1 MLNST
6 EKMKSIERDKK
17 SWTNTKLERPSPTL
31 KNGSRK
37 KEMNKKEIT
46 LIMTHGIE
54 IGIRKEI
61 TKKTVRRI
69 RDLNLT
75 PKGMIMIKILS
86 LNNINHNMIK

>member
-37 KEMNKKEIT
+37 KEMIRREIT
-46 LIMTHGIE
+46 LIMTHGIV
-54 IGIRKEI
+54 IGIEKEI
-61 TKKTVRRI
+61 TKKTVRRV
-69 RDLNLT
+69 RDLNLRL
-75 PKGMIMIKILS
+75 KVMIMIKMSS
-86 LNNINHNMIK
+86 LNNINLNMTK